1 MLPLWPDRLGIALFP
16 ERLLLAR
23 VSAGFRRRLLHK
35 EVVDFAPAQP
45 GVPLWRP
52 AADALAAKVAAG
64 ALAKADVHLVLS
76 NRFVHYAVVPWSDTL
91 GTREEELAF
100 ARHCFSRVY
109 GSEAENW
116 ALKLS
121 SANPRRARLACAVEQ
136 TLIDALETCMGPLAG
151 RYRSLQPHLVASF
164 NRVRTRLGEQ
174 PAWVVVAEPG
184 LLCLALLQEGRW
196 ESVRTIKVGA
206 DWVKELPGVL
216 AREECLVDTQT
227 ECGRVLVFAP
237 DSPQMMLLQ
246 AGKWQI
252 QNFAPSLL
260 PGMIPGADAPF
271 SIALGA

>member
-1 MLPLWPDRLGIALFP
+1 MLPLWPDQLGIALFP
-16 ERLLLAR
+16 ERLLLVRA
-23 VSAGFRRRLLHK
+23 SAGFRRRLLHK
-35 EVVDFAPAQP
+35 EIVDFAPAEA
-45 GVPLWRP
+45 GVPLWQP

-64 ALAKADVHLVLS
+64 ALAKADVSLILS
-76 NRFVHYAVVPWSDTL
+76 NRFVHYAVVPWSDSL
-91 GTREEELAF
+91 GTKEEELAF
-100 ARHCFSRVY
+100 ARHCFARVY

-121 SANPRRARLACAVEQ
+121 SANPRKARLACAVEQ
-136 TLIDALETCMGPLAG
+136 TLIDALNTCMGPLAG

-164 NRVRTRLGEQ
+164 NRVRARLGEQ

-184 LLCLALLQEGRW
+184 LLCLALLQEGCW
-196 ESVRTIKVGA
+196 QSVRTVKVGA

-216 AREECLVDTQT
+216 AREECLVDSQT

-246 AGKWQI
+246 AGKWQV
-252 QNFAPSLL
+252 QNLVPSLL